1 MILKQH
7 ALYAH
12 AAEQRLKS
20 RGWHLADGQHA
31 RLHKQWLLSE
41 VERRRAEVERRR
53 AVLLWQKK
61 LRSAELLRTNRIRF
75 AELLRT
81 NRAHNCEVAKT
92 FPTDVS
98 MSTGRYNPLTKQI

>member
-1 MILKQH
+1 MI
-7 ALYAH
+7 
-12 AAEQRLKS
+12 LKS
-20 RGWHLADGQHA
+20 RGWHLADGQQA
-31 RLHKQWLLSE
+31 RLHKQWLL
-41 VERRRAEVERRR
+41 AEVERRR

-81 NRAHNCEVAKT
+81 NRDHNRELAKT
-92 FPTDVS
+92 FPTEVS